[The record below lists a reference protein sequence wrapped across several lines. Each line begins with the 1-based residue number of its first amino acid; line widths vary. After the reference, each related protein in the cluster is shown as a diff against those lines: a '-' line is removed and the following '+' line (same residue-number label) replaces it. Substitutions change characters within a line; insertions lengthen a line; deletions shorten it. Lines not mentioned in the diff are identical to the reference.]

1 MEWRQEIPEIPWIRE
16 PPIINGAEGEDRYP
30 MLFSDL
36 YMCMRACLCMHMHV
50 CTCARTHTPYTHM
63 HKPPNAFKAKTAVSK
78 EIASFASVTQVA
90 VTSPPA
96 IVDLK
101 NQPQNLVPF

>member
-1 MEWRQEIPEIPWIRE
+1 
-16 PPIINGAEGEDRYP
+16 
-30 MLFSDL
+30 
-36 YMCMRACLCMHMHV
+36 
-50 CTCARTHTPYTHM
+50 M